1 MPSTRS
7 LLAVAALAAV
17 ASVGLTGCGPSASE
31 EAAQAA
37 YDSCDRPDAKT
48 DLVHLEDETVT
59 IEVTGDTAKAL
70 SGGYDA
76 GDNLGTAGELEE
88 GDAAGI
94 GLMIGV
100 VSAVDCMV
108 ENTSFPGTSEELRDG
123 DEWDGWRYAEED
135 GPGSEVVYSF
145 TAES

>member
-1 MPSTRS
+1 MPSPRS
-7 LLAVAALAAV
+7 LLAASAFAAVAAL
-17 ASVGLTGCGPSASE
+17 GLTACGPSASE

-37 YDSCDRPDAKT
+37 YDSCDRPEAKT
-48 DLVHLEDETVT
+48 DLVHLDDETVT
-59 IEVTGDTAKAL
+59 VEVTGDTAKAL

-76 GDNLGTAGELEE
+76 GDNLGASGELDED
-88 GDAAGI
+88 DAAGV

-100 VSAVDCMV
+100 ISAVDCMV
-108 ENTSFPGTSEELRDG
+108 ENTDFPGASDELRDG